1 MEFRPIPCHESL
13 RPFIRN
19 YWIIN
24 AQGTARGTQTVF
36 SNGAGSL
43 HFYLSQA
50 VAVNDSKTLH
60 RTMLYHQEM
69 NSVGVVTEEGPVV
82 IFGVEFVPFCSRMF
96 FKTAFVGEFQTPE
109 ELHDEEFTQ
118 MCSNVHEAADLDARV
133 ALLDKFFLKRLTE
146 IPANDVNMD
155 RLKDVFDEIVPTDG
169 TVACPPGSKEEFS
182 TSDLASTACLSQK
195 QFTRVFNKYV
205 GMNPKTY
212 LRLLRF
218 HKALME
224 LQQSPQESLT
234 DVAWRCGYYDLP
246 HMTTDFKDICGF
258 SPSQLISTGAGL
270 TETFGPNFSG
280 LMKKKIKIEN
290 LI

>member
-1 MEFRPIPCHESL
+1 M

-24 AQGTARGTQTVF
+24 AHGTARGTQTVF

-50 VAVNDSKTLH
+50 VGVNDSKTRY

-109 ELHDEEFTQ
+109 ELHDEEFAQ
-118 MCSNVHEAADLDARV
+118 MCCNVHEAASLDARV
-133 ALLDKFFLKRLTE
+133 ALLDEFFLKRLTE
-146 IPANDVNMD
+146 IPANDVNID

-246 HMTTDFKDICGF
+246 HMTSDFKDICGF
-258 SPSQLISTGAGL
+258 SPSQLISTSAGL

-280 LMKKKIKIEN
+280 LMKKKIKLEN

>member
-1 MEFRPIPCHESL
+1 M

-24 AQGTARGTQTVF
+24 AHGTARGTQTVF

-50 VAVNDSKTLH
+50 VGVNDSKTRH

-109 ELHDEEFTQ
+109 ELHDEEFAQ
-118 MCSNVHEAADLDARV
+118 MCCNVHEAASLDARV
-133 ALLDKFFLKRLTE
+133 ALLDDFFLKRLTE
-146 IPANDVNMD
+146 IPANDVNID

-280 LMKKKIKIEN
+280 LMKKKIKLEN
-290 LI
+290 WV

>member
-1 MEFRPIPCHESL
+1 M

-24 AQGTARGTQTVF
+24 AHGTARGTQTVF

-50 VAVNDSKTLH
+50 VGVNDSKTRY

-109 ELHDEEFTQ
+109 ELHDEEFAQ
-118 MCSNVHEAADLDARV
+118 MCCNVHEAASLDARV
-133 ALLDKFFLKRLTE
+133 ALLDEFFLKRLTE
-146 IPANDVNMD
+146 IPANDVNID

-280 LMKKKIKIEN
+280 LMKKKIKVEN

>member
-24 AQGTARGTQTVF
+24 AHGTARGTQTVF

-43 HFYLSQA
+43 HFYLLQA
-50 VAVNDSKTLH
+50 LGVNGSKTRY

-69 NSVGVVTEEGPVV
+69 NSVRVVTEEGPVV

-109 ELHDEEFTQ
+109 ELHDEEFAQ
-118 MCSNVHEAADLDARV
+118 MCSNVHEAASLDARV
-133 ALLDKFFLKRLTE
+133 ALLDEFFLKRLTE
-146 IPANDVNMD
+146 IPANDVNID

-280 LMKKKIKIEN
+280 LMKKKIKLEN